1 MSKNVG
7 IIGCGNISDTYL
19 KNGPLLGDINY
30 VACADLRIEAAQA
43 KAEAYGLQALSIDD
57 LLRRDDI
64 DMILNLTIPAAH
76 AEVSL
81 RAIAA
86 GKHVYTEKPLA
97 ISLAEG
103 KSVLAAAAAANLR
116 VGSAPD
122 TILGP
127 GMQAARAIIDSG
139 RMGDV
144 VTGLATVLSHGMED
158 WHPNPAFFFQKGAG
172 PVLDMGPYYIT
183 NLINMLGPVSRVQ
196 ATGRI
201 GTPERLVT
209 AEGPMKGKTVKVE
222 TFTTLNAL
230 LTFESGAEIAFLAS
244 WDVWHY
250 DLRPMELHGTKGTLR
265 IPDPNNFGGTV
276 GFSEGTG
283 TFADEDTSGRPFGA
297 DNRLWAG
304 EFPYS
309 CYRGMG
315 LADMARSID
324 AGIAHRCSGELGYH
338 ALEVMLA
345 IEEAALE
352 HRVVSIAS
360 TCARPA
366 ALTPDE
372 ATRFLA
378 PQATMVAL

>member
-1 MSKNVG
+1 MGKNVG

-19 KNGPLLGDINY
+19 KNGPLLGDIDY
-30 VACADLRIEAAQA
+30 VACADLRVETAQA
-43 KAEAYGLQALSIDD
+43 KAETYGLQALPIDE

-64 DMILNLTIPAAH
+64 DIILNLTVPAAH

-103 KSVLAAAAAANLR
+103 KSVLAAAAAAKLR

-127 GMQAARAIIDSG
+127 GMQAARAIVDSG
-139 RMGDV
+139 RLGDV
-144 VTGLATVLSHGMED
+144 VTGLATVLSHGMEN
-158 WHPNPAFFFQKGAG
+158 WHPNPSFFFQKGAG

-183 NLINMLGPVSRVQ
+183 NLINMLGPIKRVQ

-201 GTPERLVT
+201 GAPERLVT
-209 AEGPMKGKTVKVE
+209 AEGPMKGQSVKVE

-230 LTFESGAEIAFLAS
+230 LSFESGAEIAFLAS
-244 WDVWHY
+244 WDIWHN
-250 DLRPMELHGTKGTLR
+250 DLRPIELHGTQGTLR
-265 IPDPNNFGGTV
+265 VPDPNNFGGTV
-276 GFSEGTG
+276 AFAEGTG
-283 TFADEDTSGRPFGA
+283 AFSNQDTAGLPFGG

-324 AGIAHRCSGELGYH
+324 AGVAHRCSGELGYH
-338 ALEVMLA
+338 ALDVMLA
-345 IEEAALE
+345 IEEAALQ
-352 HRVVSIAS
+352 HRAVTIAS
-360 TCARPA
+360 TCERPA
-366 ALTPDE
+366 ALTPGE
-372 ATRFLA
+372 AARFLA
-378 PQATMVAL
+378 PQAAMGA